1 MTNPYSAPTAT
12 PDPAASA
19 VQTKPPRVMG
29 LADVTLF
36 MVTAGCS
43 LQWTATAAAT
53 GPSSL
58 IVWLFGVVGMFLPIS
73 VSVVFLSA
81 AYPEEGGLCSW
92 TQRAF
97 GPFAGFMTGWTYW
110 SGTLAFLP
118 SVLYF
123 SAGSALLSMP
133 GNSGNARNRDDDCF
147 DGDLIRSAAG

>member
-1 MTNPYSAPTAT
+1 
-12 PDPAASA
+12 
-19 VQTKPPRVMG
+19 MG

-81 AYPEEGGLCSW
+81 VILRKAVFAPGL
-92 TQRAF
+92 
-97 GPFAGFMTGWTYW
+97 
-110 SGTLAFLP
+110 SGLLGR
-118 SVLYF
+118 SQ
-123 SAGSALLSMP
+123 AL
-133 GNSGNARNRDDDCF
+133 
-147 DGDLIRSAAG
+147 